1 VTPLVWRRHLLLRAE
16 TAGGTAEH
24 DVLSRN
30 GVVLSSQAVTY
41 DDEQVTEQQ
50 RRCAED
56 LNS

>member
-1 VTPLVWRRHLLLRAE
+1 
-16 TAGGTAEH
+16 
-24 DVLSRN
+24 
-30 GVVLSSQAVTY
+30 VLSSQAVTY